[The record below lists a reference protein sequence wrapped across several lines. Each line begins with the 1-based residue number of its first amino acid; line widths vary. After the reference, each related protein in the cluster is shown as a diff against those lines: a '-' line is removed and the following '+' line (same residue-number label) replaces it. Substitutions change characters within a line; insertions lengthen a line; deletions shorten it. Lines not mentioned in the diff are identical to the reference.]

1 MVRLTHST
9 ATINDKLYCEFAGLS
24 TDEKPTANLLTGSIF
39 IEVDTSKAYFFDE
52 ESESWLE
59 AGIDHSEESSGTTTD
74 EEPLSDTPIS
84 VNPE

>member
-52 ESESWLE
+52 ESGEWLE
-59 AGIDHSEESSGTTTD
+59 AGIDHTQEE
-74 EEPLSDTPIS
+74 EEPEEEEPSM
-84 VNPE
+84 